1 MLIRLLKNLLYK
13 ILITF
18 SKLMVDL
25 FKLFIIT
32 SCFSVIVFNFM
43 YHHKDFSFL
52 FFPKF
57 YQGSVIFVYIFIF
70 SYASLK
76 SCKVFGKD
84 RIEQTAITKI
94 KIKSG
99 LYLFYYS
106 LLFFFFFAFIDELK
120 PFCFLFTSLI
130 LFVFFLRTYFFDPVF
145 LFFGFKFYKIE
156 IDNKIKINLITKRK
170 IKEFSG
176 IETIKVR
183 SFTDYVF
190 IEI

>member
-1 MLIRLLKNLLYK
+1 MNLLKNLLYK
-13 ILITF
+13 IIMIF

-25 FKLFIIT
+25 FKLFVII
-32 SCFSVIVFNFM
+32 SSFSVIIFNFM

-57 YQGSVIFVYIFIF
+57 YQGAVIFVYIFLF
-70 SYASLK
+70 SYISLK
-76 SCKVFGKD
+76 SFKVFGKD

-94 KIKSG
+94 KRKSG
-99 LYLFYYS
+99 LYLFYYF
-106 LLFFFFFAFIDELK
+106 LLFFFFFVFIDELK
-120 PFCFLFTSLI
+120 PFCFFFTSLI

-176 IETIKVR
+176 IESIKVR
-183 SFTDYVF
+183 SFTDYIF

>member
-1 MLIRLLKNLLYK
+1 MNLLKNLLFK
-13 ILITF
+13 ILITL

-32 SCFSVIVFNFM
+32 SSFSFIILNFM

-57 YQGSVIFVYIFIF
+57 YHGAVIFVYIFIF
-70 SYASLK
+70 SYISLK

-84 RIEQTAITKI
+84 RIEKTAITKI
-94 KIKSG
+94 KRQSG
-99 LYLFYYS
+99 LYLFYYF
-106 LLFFFFFAFIDELK
+106 LLFFFFFVFIDQLK
-120 PFCFLFTSLI
+120 PFCFLLISLV

-156 IDNKIKINLITKRK
+156 IDNKIKINLITKRR

-176 IETIKVR
+176 IESIKVR
-183 SFTDYVF
+183 SFTDYIF

>member
-1 MLIRLLKNLLYK
+1 MNLLKNLLFR
-13 ILITF
+13 ILITL
-18 SKLMVDL
+18 SKLMVAL
-25 FKLFIIT
+25 FKLFVITTSFSLII
-32 SCFSVIVFNFM
+32 FNFM

-57 YQGSVIFVYIFIF
+57 YQGAVIFVYIVIF
-70 SYASLK
+70 SYISLK
-76 SCKVFGKD
+76 SYKVFEND
-84 RIEQTAITKI
+84 RIEKTAITKI
-94 KIKSG
+94 ERKSG
-99 LYLFYYS
+99 LYLFYYF
-106 LLFFFFFAFIDELK
+106 LLFFFFFVFIDELK
-120 PFCFLFTSLI
+120 PFCFLLISLI

-156 IDNKIKINLITKRK
+156 IDNKIKINLITKRR

-183 SFTDYVF
+183 SFTDYIF